1 MDANM
6 IGGARATTRMGS
18 ETWSRGCGSG
28 IGLSEHKTHYR
39 MGVTLGN
46 WVEDTTIKTTASRV
60 LPMGGKLSKSTA
72 YKEFEGTDVP
82 IPLATVTK
90 NKATSKTEFWRIRD
104 SINGMRW
111 ATTTDRTIG
120 NFYKPKY

>member
-1 MDANM
+1 MPCRHSLISLPFVLCLFDTETDT
-6 IGGARATTRMGS
+6 IFPYSGG
-18 ETWSRGCGSG
+18 
-28 IGLSEHKTHYR
+28 LQ
-39 MGVTLGN
+39 
-46 WVEDTTIKTTASRV
+46 
-60 LPMGGKLSKSTA
+60 
-72 YKEFEGTDVP
+72 GTDVP